1 MAGEAK
7 KTRKRRD
14 TIGFVIL
21 KDLGGGKYERLEE
34 ETTFDSYMAT
44 EKFIK
49 KNAEKFADMT
59 LMVAHFKR
67 PITIS
72 VETKKVVSI
81 D

>member
-1 MAGEAK
+1 MAAEAK

-21 KDLGGGKYERLEE
+21 KDLGEGKYERVGED
-34 ETTFDSYMAT
+34 TFESYIAT

-49 KNAEKFADMT
+49 KNAEKFTDTT

-67 PITIS
+67 PIKIS